1 MAKETIKVV
10 CYGQDFSFASRDKAL
25 AFFLGGMA
33 GCDPNSSEYQ
43 RYALVV
49 SRLLEGETS
58 VNDNYDDD
66 DDY

>member
-33 GCDPNSSEYQ
+33 GCDPRSSEYE

-58 VNDNYDDD
+58 VNDDYDDD
-66 DDY
+66 YDY